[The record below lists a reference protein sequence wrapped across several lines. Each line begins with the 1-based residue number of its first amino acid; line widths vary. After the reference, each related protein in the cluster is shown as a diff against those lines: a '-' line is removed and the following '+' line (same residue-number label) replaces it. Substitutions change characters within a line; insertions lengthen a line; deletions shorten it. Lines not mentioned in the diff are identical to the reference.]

1 MTCVTRVDPA
11 VRRAGGW
18 GGQDAEWS
26 MPSDFSLQE
35 PQPYFGGGGGV
46 EWAQQVDALCGRE
59 QGPGKLVPAGESTGT
74 AVNLSRHFRLWGGSN
89 LCPLHWKAEL

>member
-1 MTCVTRVDPA
+1 
-11 VRRAGGW
+11 
-18 GGQDAEWS
+18 

-46 EWAQQVDALCGRE
+46 EWAQKVDALCGRE

-74 AVNLSRHFRLWGGSN
+74 AVNLSRHFSGSG
-89 LCPLHWKAEL
+89 LFSGERPLGTDWLLPGWAALLEPTL